1 MLEIGRAALLFL
13 LHSTVPPTVTTSRE
27 LVQWALTWSALPE
40 TNFVVWFGGEICQ
53 PFCVRGGQQ
62 LLLSSCHPWV
72 TSVCTVLLFALFQQ
86 LLIVTSV
93 VVSMWLKYVLR
104 CANKFLSETLYQ
116 GLKFLPW
123 LQINVDVRLVNKES
137 ELSWSRWVP
146 TKAPGRSLLSMMRWI
161 LIQHCAIASWTNMF
175 WTHAMLA

>member
-27 LVQWALTWSALPE
+27 LVQWDLTWSALPE

-86 LLIVTSV
+86 LLIVTSAVGMIINV
-93 VVSMWLKYVLR
+93 VEVRIEVCKKILR
-104 CANKFLSETLYQ
+104 ETLYQ
-116 GLKFLPW
+116 GLKFL
-123 LQINVDVRLVNKES
+123 S
-137 ELSWSRWVP
+137 
-146 TKAPGRSLLSMMRWI
+146 
-161 LIQHCAIASWTNMF
+161 
-175 WTHAMLA
+175 